1 MNKMTGEGRREI
13 MAEARALQEQLEL
26 FRDVAANL
34 VMMIETARSAFN
46 RQDRH
51 DLEKLARCQTIAKEE
66 IGLASSRIDAHLSRT
81 HREGRVPLI
90 RLSSILSH
98 LEMIVEGISEM
109 LLVLE
114 KQIRDGIPFSRKGI
128 DQANELFDGQIEILR
143 ALEDIFQTDNEVLKK
158 WICHNRGPELSRS
171 CIDFATAHESRLVEG
186 LCLPHAAPV
195 FLTLLDVVRT
205 LTRHEMEVARLLMQE
220 HRRATAAR

>member
-1 MNKMTGEGRREI
+1 
-13 MAEARALQEQLEL
+13 
-26 FRDVAANL
+26 
-34 VMMIETARSAFN
+34 
-46 RQDRH
+46 
-51 DLEKLARCQTIAKEE
+51 
-66 IGLASSRIDAHLSRT
+66 
-81 HREGRVPLI
+81 LI

-114 KQIRDGIPFSRKGI
+114 KQIRGGIPFSRKGI
-128 DQANELFDGQIEILR
+128 DQTNELFDGQIEILR

-158 WICHNRGPELSRS
+158 WICHTRGPELSRS
-171 CIDFATAHESRLVEG
+171 CIDFATAHEARLVEG

-195 FLTLLDVVRT
+195 FLMLLDVVRT

-220 HRRATAAR
+220 HRRATAVR